1 MKRSTIRVV
10 SVDPGVDQIVLQR
23 LALRLAPVFPA
34 HCEIDSMTLDASA
47 AFLPARNQYF
57 SAVLLA
63 QLHRIPLAPATRLLA
78 ITSLDL
84 CVPVLTF
91 VFGEAQLG
99 GPCAIVSTHRL
110 RDEFYGLPAD
120 SSRLDERLLKEAI
133 HEIGHTFGL
142 RHCDNWECCM
152 SSSHSV
158 ERIDY
163 KAAEFCTACH
173 GALPPPRRSLFG
185 PVYPLNPLN

>member
-1 MKRSTIRVV
+1 MKRATIRVA
-10 SVDPGVDQIVLQR
+10 SIDPEVDPIVLDR
-23 LALRLAPVFPA
+23 LASRLSPVFPA
-34 HCEIDSMTLDASA
+34 RCEIDEMTLDPSA

-57 SAVLLA
+57 SAALLG
-63 QLHRIPLAPATRLLA
+63 QMHRIPLAPATRLLG

-99 GPCAIVSTHRL
+99 GPCAIVSIHRL

-120 SSRLDERLLKEAI
+120 GSRLDERLLKEAV

-142 RHCDNWECCM
+142 RHCDNWECAM

-158 ERIDY
+158 ESLDY
-163 KAAEFCTACH
+163 KAAEFCDSC
-173 GALPPPRRSLFG
+173 RRRAGSGLQ
-185 PVYPLNPLN
+185 